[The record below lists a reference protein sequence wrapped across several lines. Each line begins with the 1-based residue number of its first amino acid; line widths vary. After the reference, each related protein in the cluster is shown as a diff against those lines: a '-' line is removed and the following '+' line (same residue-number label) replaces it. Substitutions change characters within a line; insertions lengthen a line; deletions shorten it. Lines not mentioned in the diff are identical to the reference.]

1 MKVLHFI
8 GFLFFLCVCY
18 SCTKDELVQSDEE
31 VAKVN
36 QSQKKKS
43 SEPDTWMA
51 GIEITDLFGSSIYS
65 LMEDVKTNRFAA
77 VGVYVKYK
85 SNPDKPFCWELAM
98 DPLTDNGWSLYVEE
112 YVKRLYL
119 VYNQKIATEDDRI
132 DVPVFY
138 EEREPMWAKCTF
150 YKQGAFQI
158 TPFDGMVLKIVLGFD
173 KASAGCGFVTTYES
187 LDLDLSYYN
196 SLRVFNLLQN
206 EDLELYPKR

>member
-1 MKVLHFI
+1 MW
-8 GFLFFLCVCY
+8 
-18 SCTKDELVQSDEE
+18 
-31 VAKVN
+31 
-36 QSQKKKS
+36 KS
-43 SEPDTWMA
+43 M
-51 GIEITDLFGSSIYS
+51 
-65 LMEDVKTNRFAA
+65 
-77 VGVYVKYK
+77 
-85 SNPDKPFCWELAM
+85 
-98 DPLTDNGWSLYVEE
+98 
-112 YVKRLYL
+112 KRLYL

-150 YKQGAFQI
+150 YKQGTFQI